1 MYSTEKRGKR
11 EVMSR
16 PSWKV
21 VIEFLVVMLMDT
33 LIGESEYVDDHRSG
47 MPVVKLN
54 RRLYKCGVISPRLDL
69 G

>member
-1 MYSTEKRGKR
+1 MQ
-11 EVMSR
+11 
-16 PSWKV
+16 
-21 VIEFLVVMLMDT
+21 DT

-69 G
+69 GDLVLDCKAAPFTSD